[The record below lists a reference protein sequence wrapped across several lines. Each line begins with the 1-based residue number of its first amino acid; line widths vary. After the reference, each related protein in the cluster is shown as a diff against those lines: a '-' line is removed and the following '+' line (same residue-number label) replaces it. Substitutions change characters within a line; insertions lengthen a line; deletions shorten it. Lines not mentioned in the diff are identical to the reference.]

1 MEVRLRVSLLKV
13 EKSEGPMRASVD
25 LLYSLSVFRGL
36 KEWPGP
42 VVGVTLSYISE
53 WTKKKCENPTV

>member
-25 LLYSLSVFRGL
+25 LLYSLSVFKGL
-36 KEWPGP
+36 KEWTGP
-42 VVGVTLSYISE
+42 VVGITLSYISE
-53 WTKKKCENPTV
+53 RTKRCVKSPY